1 MIHDVKSTP
10 RMIHSLN
17 VVVESSF
24 SSLVVVDE
32 IGMFVSGLMS
42 LDATYAQCTHKDATM
57 DDDSN
62 TECSFV
68 GDSCRSLL

>member
-1 MIHDVKSTP
+1 MIYDVKSTP

-17 VVVESSF
+17 VVVENSF

-42 LDATYAQCTHKDATM
+42 LDATYAHATM
-57 DDDSN
+57 DGNSN

-68 GDSCRSLL
+68 GYSCRSLL

>member
-1 MIHDVKSTP
+1 MIYDVKSTP

-17 VVVESSF
+17 VVVENSF

-42 LDATYAQCTHKDATM
+42 LDATYAQ
-57 DDDSN
+57 
-62 TECSFV
+62 
-68 GDSCRSLL
+68 